1 MASHNWG
8 NTRRNGTHTG
18 KCTSRREAKARF
30 RHNDKTRRGDPQV
43 NHANLAID
51 KSRTHLNYELGP
63 TAGLTYEEKCERF
76 DARLDELGYADDG
89 TQCMQC
95 IITYPPKELDD
106 GAHPEE
112 LRRWF
117 DETAKLI
124 TEFVGEENVM
134 GMYVDAD
141 EVREYTSALPGEEG
155 TTRRSRIHM
164 HTDVVNACEYTPN
177 VGKRAYYLTP
187 SGEQTLDESEAATE
201 EVRTP
206 RRKRDERGHAVR
218 EEGPDGNLAPVYVTP
233 DGGDTFDVAEAAV
246 DVKTVPVYARYKSKT
261 PGKKGSIKY
270 APPEEKPAKRYG
282 LTSRFQT
289 KPRMQALNKMTEE
302 MTREKFNGLQWMEKE
317 PDDPTPERTRPDY
330 TVEELTEQTLALVA
344 GEQLAKAQ
352 GVIAD
357 RLARSEALLDEAVA
371 KHGTAT
377 RERDGYVVLDRDGAR
392 ETRTFNTPED
402 GDLAAFGDRMD
413 RMFRVGGPGPEG
425 STVVEVQHAPRV
437 VAARTKR
444 DAKQDAKRVRE
455 AAEADAKRVREEAAR
470 NAQAVYDD
478 ALAEAHLALV
488 EEREGDELE
497 AAHER
502 HVLALKR
509 ADVAEREQLLDERV
523 ALVNERSDDV
533 RRREDAVAEREAEA
547 TRLLDGY
554 EREATIADFTP
565 ELPPD
570 ADEGERA
577 AADERARKAFAGACF
592 HNGLKPPTVHV
603 PGVRERDAELTRQEQ
618 ELVPLLKAVRAF
630 IADPVTF
637 VADALRR
644 VQGYIA
650 EVAHSEGTTR
660 SQRLT
665 NEMMN
670 DAIADATRLMYAHP
684 GDPRMR
690 EACAP
695 DAPALREDERSGP
708 VFDVDAWAEERRRK
722 RAAKS
727 AAKMTRQTLQQR
739 LTQQPEQQ
747 SVREVWP
754 ESYAPKPRR
763 GHDGPEL

>member
-1 MASHNWG
+1 MANANW
-8 NTRRNGTHTG
+8 TG
-18 KCTSRREAKARF
+18 SNAKAKG
-30 RHNDKTRRGDPQV
+30 RHAAYGVLMHDDKGERDRHE
-43 NHANLAID
+43 HANKDID
-51 KSRTHLNYELGP
+51 TTLTHMNFGCGPHAEGEAYEP
-63 TAGLTYEEKCERF
+63 ETYVQKR
-76 DARLDELGYADDG
+76 ARLDATLDAYDYKEGAGKNKRVALQGIQIYPPDALLGYDDETG
-89 TQCMQC
+89 LWAKTDD
-95 IITYPPKELDD
+95 LD
-106 GAHPEE
+106 
-112 LRRWF
+112 RWF
-117 DETAKLI
+117 
-124 TEFVGEENVM
+124 VR
-134 GMYVDAD
+134 AD
-141 EVREYTSALPGEEG
+141 EVARETLGEAGWVSADVHYDEMHWYTEPKTRDRKCSKPHLSEHFVPVVGDPDKGTAKISGKDFSARMRILALNKAIEDMTQNEFGCKWQTKEPRDPKRESKTVEQAKGE
-155 TTRRSRIHM
+155 S
-164 HTDVVNACEYTPN
+164 A
-177 VGKRAYYLTP
+177 
-187 SGEQTLDESEAATE
+187 
-201 EVRTP
+201 
-206 RRKRDERGHAVR
+206 
-218 EEGPDGNLAPVYVTP
+218 
-233 DGGDTFDVAEAAV
+233 VAEAEA
-246 DVKTVPVYARYKSKT
+246 DA
-261 PGKKGSIKY
+261 G
-270 APPEEKPAKRYG
+270 A
-282 LTSRFQT
+282 
-289 KPRMQALNKMTEE
+289 
-302 MTREKFNGLQWMEKE
+302 
-317 PDDPTPERTRPDY
+317 
-330 TVEELTEQTLALVA
+330 TLDR
-344 GEQLAKAQ
+344 AQ
-352 GVIAD
+352 
-357 RLARSEALLDEAVA
+357 ALLDEAVS
-371 KHGTAT
+371 KHGMAT

-392 ETRTFNTPED
+392 ETRALKTPED

-413 RMFRVGGPGPEG
+413 RVFRVGGPGPEG
-425 STVVEVQHAPRV
+425 STVVEVHHAPRV

-444 DAKQDAKRVRE
+444 AAKQDAKHVRE
-455 AAEADAKRVREEAAR
+455 AAEADAERVREEAAR
-470 NAQAVYDD
+470 DAQAAHDD

-502 HVLALKR
+502 HVLARKR

-523 ALVNERSDDV
+523 VLVNERSDDL
-533 RRREDAVAEREAEA
+533 RRREDAVAEREAEV

-554 EREATIADFTP
+554 DREATIADFTP

-592 HNGLKPPTVHV
+592 RNGLKSPTVHV
-603 PGVRERDAELTRQEQ
+603 PGLRERDAELTRQEQ

-630 IADPVTF
+630 IEDPVTF

-747 SVREVWP
+747 PVREVWP

-763 GHDGPEL
+763 GYDGPEL

>member
-1 MASHNWG
+1 MANGNWQG
-8 NTRRNGTHTG
+8 G
-18 KCTSRREAKARF
+18 SAKGRGQAF
-30 RHNDKTRRGDPQV
+30 AWLRHNDPDHRKEVEHSNRD
-43 NHANLAID
+43 ID
-51 KSRTHLNYELGP
+51 KSRTYLNFEVGPTKHLTYAQKCDRIRKIWDEWGYPEDRDLGP
-63 TAGLTYEEKCERF
+63 VTRNTPTSMQAIDLSAPDDLNNEGALEDGRLKSWAEKAVDEAAKLFGEGNIIAAYVDVDEQHVYTDAETGEQRLSRF
-76 DARLDELGYADDG
+76 HVHLYVAPVVEKKVVKNQYVYIKPDG
-89 TQCMQC
+89 T
-95 IITYPPKELDD
+95 E
-106 GAHPEE
+106 
-112 LRRWF
+112 
-117 DETAKLI
+117 
-124 TEFVGEENVM
+124 
-134 GMYVDAD
+134 
-141 EVREYTSALPGEEG
+141 
-155 TTRRSRIHM
+155 
-164 HTDVVNACEYTPN
+164 
-177 VGKRAYYLTP
+177 
-187 SGEQTLDESEAATE
+187 TLDESEAQRVYITVNNAETDDE
-201 EVRTP
+201 AKAAKNDDGSPKTGPKHARMNNG
-206 RRKRDERGHAVR
+206 RRKRKKGKRADATETRRTFSGAEFNTEYIERLNEVIHKMTAR
-218 EEGPDGNLAPVYVTP
+218 EFDGMKWNTHELGTYQRTKGKRNKSAEELKAASVEREVAQRR
-233 DGGDTFDVAEAAV
+233 AEAA
-246 DVKTVPVYARYKSKT
+246 AE
-261 PGKKGSIKY
+261 I
-270 APPEEKPAKRYG
+270 
-282 LTSRFQT
+282 
-289 KPRMQALNKMTEE
+289 
-302 MTREKFNGLQWMEKE
+302 
-317 PDDPTPERTRPDY
+317 
-330 TVEELTEQTLALVA
+330 EQNLA
-344 GEQLAKAQ
+344 Q
-352 GVIAD
+352 
-357 RLARSEALLDEAVA
+357 SEALLDEAVA

-377 RERDGYVVLDRDGAR
+377 RERDGYVVLDRDGER
-392 ETRTFNTPED
+392 EMRTFNTPED

-413 RMFRVGGPGPEG
+413 RVFRVGGPGPEG
-425 STVVEVQHAPRV
+425 STVVEVHHAPRV
-437 VAARTKR
+437 LAARTKR
-444 DAKQDAKRVRE
+444 AAKQDAKRVRE

-470 NAQAVYDD
+470 DAQAVYDD

-488 EEREGDELE
+488 EEREGDDLE

-502 HVLALKR
+502 HVLARKR

-533 RRREDAVAEREAEA
+533 RRREDAVTEREAEA

-554 EREATIADFTP
+554 DREATIADFMP
-565 ELPPD
+565 QLPPD

-603 PGVRERDAELTRQEQ
+603 PGLREREAELTRQEQ

>member
-1 MASHNWG
+1 MGEKVKASVHSQRGGYSLAHNDGSLYHEDDEKFKRGRRG
-8 NTRRNGTHTG
+8 NVHINPDGTELTGGRQVGATVKAAREWYKAHLGAEYERAVHSDGWKRNPGRRKTFDEFCDMKRNQMNETILQVGNIETTFDTTPALRAGLKAVNEWQADLNARAAANG
-18 KCTSRREAKARF
+18 SKARIE
-30 RHNDKTRRGDPQV
+30 TV
-43 NHANLAID
+43 AID
-51 KSRTHLNYELGP
+51 LH
-63 TAGLTYEEKCERF
+63 
-76 DARLDELGYADDG
+76 LDESPHVHKIDGVIADDG
-89 TQCMQC
+89 TMNMDAALKDMGIEKAHPPRKMIKPKGKRKARPETDKEYERRCTRVS
-95 IITYPPKELDD
+95 TYTAEMRRVFEDAVDQWFAENGHDIKLDRERSDRKNMELDEFRATHQRAYEQGVAAAEAEADDVLARAQNGYFPATDED
-106 GAHPEE
+106 GN
-112 LRRWF
+112 
-117 DETAKLI
+117 ETAAVVRRIAENPREGFFESFPARYPVNSVIVQDGRKL
-124 TEFVGEENVM
+124 TVTGEFV
-134 GMYVDAD
+134 
-141 EVREYTSALPGEEG
+141 PGARFVE
-155 TTRRSRIHM
+155 
-164 HTDVVNACEYTPN
+164 
-177 VGKRAYYLTP
+177 
-187 SGEQTLDESEAATE
+187 
-201 EVRTP
+201 
-206 RRKRDERGHAVR
+206 HA
-218 EEGPDGNLAPVYVTP
+218 
-233 DGGDTFDVAEAAV
+233 AEA
-246 DVKTVPVYARYKSKT
+246 D
-261 PGKKGSIKY
+261 
-270 APPEEKPAKRYG
+270 
-282 LTSRFQT
+282 
-289 KPRMQALNKMTEE
+289 
-302 MTREKFNGLQWMEKE
+302 
-317 PDDPTPERTRPDY
+317 
-330 TVEELTEQTLALVA
+330 
-344 GEQLAKAQ
+344 AKA
-352 GVIAD
+352 
-357 RLARSEALLDEAVA
+357 
-371 KHGTAT
+371 T
-377 RERDGYVVLDRDGAR
+377 
-392 ETRTFNTPED
+392 
-402 GDLAAFGDRMD
+402 
-413 RMFRVGGPGPEG
+413 
-425 STVVEVQHAPRV
+425 
-437 VAARTKR
+437 
-444 DAKQDAKRVRE
+444 RE

-470 NAQAVYDD
+470 DAQAVYDD

-502 HVLALKR
+502 HVLARKR

-523 ALVNERSDDV
+523 AIVNERSDDV

-554 EREATIADFTP
+554 DREATIADFMP
-565 ELPPD
+565 EIPSD

-592 HNGLKPPTVHV
+592 RNGLKPPTVHV

-630 IADPVTF
+630 IEDPVTF

-747 SVREVWP
+747 PVREVWP

-763 GHDGPEL
+763 GYDGPEL

>member
-1 MASHNWG
+1 MGEKVKASVHSQRGGYSLAHNDGSLYHEDDEKFKRGRRG
-8 NTRRNGTHTG
+8 NVHINPDGTELTGGRQVGATVKAAREWYKAHLGAEYERAVHSDGWKRNPGRRKTFDEFCDMKRNQMNETILQVGNIETTFDTTPALRAGLKAVNEWQADLNARAAANG
-18 KCTSRREAKARF
+18 SKARIE
-30 RHNDKTRRGDPQV
+30 TV
-43 NHANLAID
+43 AID
-51 KSRTHLNYELGP
+51 LH
-63 TAGLTYEEKCERF
+63 
-76 DARLDELGYADDG
+76 LDESPHVHKIDGVIADDG
-89 TQCMQC
+89 TMNMDAALKDMGIEKAHPPRKMIKPKGKRKARPETDKEYERRCTRVS
-95 IITYPPKELDD
+95 TYTAEMRRVFEDAVDQWFAENGYDIRLDRERSDRKNMELD
-106 GAHPEE
+106 
-112 LRRWF
+112 
-117 DETAKLI
+117 
-124 TEFVGEENVM
+124 EFR
-134 GMYVDAD
+134 A
-141 EVREYTSALPGEEG
+141 T
-155 TTRRSRIHM
+155 HQ
-164 HTDVVNACEYTPN
+164 
-177 VGKRAYYLTP
+177 RAY
-187 SGEQTLDESEAATE
+187 E
-201 EVRTP
+201 
-206 RRKRDERGHAVR
+206 
-218 EEGPDGNLAPVYVTP
+218 
-233 DGGDTFDVAEAAV
+233 
-246 DVKTVPVYARYKSKT
+246 
-261 PGKKGSIKY
+261 
-270 APPEEKPAKRYG
+270 
-282 LTSRFQT
+282 
-289 KPRMQALNKMTEE
+289 
-302 MTREKFNGLQWMEKE
+302 
-317 PDDPTPERTRPDY
+317 
-330 TVEELTEQTLALVA
+330 
-344 GEQLAKAQ
+344 Q
-352 GVIAD
+352 GVA
-357 RLARSEALLDEAVA
+357 
-371 KHGTAT
+371 
-377 RERDGYVVLDRDGAR
+377 
-392 ETRTFNTPED
+392 
-402 GDLAAFGDRMD
+402 
-413 RMFRVGGPGPEG
+413 
-425 STVVEVQHAPRV
+425 
-437 VAARTKR
+437 
-444 DAKQDAKRVRE
+444 
-455 AAEADAKRVREEAAR
+455 AAEADARRVREEAAR
-470 NAQAVYDD
+470 DAQAVYDD

-502 HVLALKR
+502 HVLARKR

-523 ALVNERSDDV
+523 VLVNEHEDAVLRREDDV

-554 EREATIADFTP
+554 ERPATFNDFMP
-565 ELPPD
+565 QLPPD

-592 HNGLKPPTVHV
+592 RNGLKPPTVHV

-630 IADPVTF
+630 IEDPVTF

-747 SVREVWP
+747 PVREVWP

-763 GHDGPEL
+763 GYDGPEL

>member
-8 NTRRNGTHTG
+8 NKRRNGTHTG
-18 KCTSRREAKARF
+18 KCTSRGEAKARF
-30 RHNDKTRRGDPQV
+30 RHNDKTRREDPQV
-43 NHANLAID
+43 NHTNLAID

-117 DETAKLI
+117 DEVAKLI

-155 TTRRSRIHM
+155 TTRRSRIHL

-177 VGKRAYYLTP
+177 VGKRPYYLTP
-187 SGEQTLDESEAATE
+187 SGELTLDESEAATE
-201 EVRTP
+201 EERTP

-246 DVKTVPVYARYKSKT
+246 DVKTVPVYARYKSKK

-270 APPEEKPAKRYG
+270 APPEETPAKRYG

-302 MTREKFNGLQWMEKE
+302 MTREKFNGLRWMEKE

-371 KHGTAT
+371 KHGMAT
-377 RERDGYVVLDRDGAR
+377 RERDGYVVFDRDGAR
-392 ETRTFNTPED
+392 ETRVLKTPEN
-402 GDLAAFGDRMD
+402 GDLAAFGDRID
-413 RMFRVGGPGPEG
+413 RRFRVGGPGPEG
-425 STVVEVQHAPRV
+425 STVVEVRHAPRV

-444 DAKQDAKRVRE
+444 DVKR
-455 AAEADAKRVREEAAR
+455 DAKRVREEAAR
-470 NAQAVYDD
+470 DAQAVHND

-502 HVLALKR
+502 HVLARKR

-523 ALVNERSDDV
+523 AIVNEHEDAVLRREDDV

-554 EREATIADFTP
+554 ERPATIADFMP
-565 ELPPD
+565 QLPPD

-592 HNGLKPPTVHV
+592 RNGLKPPTVHV
-603 PGVRERDAELTRQEQ
+603 PGVREQKAEYDAGLTALERLRAQVEDRARRVTAFAKKVLVAALDFCDLADDAARLFEREGMDASGLRGIVKWFADASNLDPDGLDPDALDAETFRDTVERARS
-618 ELVPLLKAVRAF
+618 EARKGVRAKRRKQ
-630 IADPVTF
+630 
-637 VADALRR
+637 VAQR
-644 VQGYIA
+644 
-650 EVAHSEGTTR
+650 TTR
-660 SQRLT
+660 TTQ
-665 NEMMN
+665 EHVVHEVW
-670 DAIADATRLMYAHP
+670 DD
-684 GDPRMR
+684 DPRTQPGGLG
-690 EACAP
+690 P
-695 DAPALREDERSGP
+695 DL
-708 VFDVDAWAEERRRK
+708 
-722 RAAKS
+722 
-727 AAKMTRQTLQQR
+727 
-739 LTQQPEQQ
+739 
-747 SVREVWP
+747 
-754 ESYAPKPRR
+754 
-763 GHDGPEL
+763 

>member
-30 RHNDKTRRGDPQV
+30 RHNDKTRREDPQV
-43 NHANLAID
+43 NHTNLAID

-76 DARLDELGYADDG
+76 DARLDELGYDDDG

-141 EVREYTSALPGEEG
+141 EVHEYTSALPGEEG

-201 EVRTP
+201 EERTP

-218 EEGPDGNLAPVYVTP
+218 EKGPDGNLAPVYVTP

-246 DVKTVPVYARYKSKT
+246 DVKTVPVYARYKSKK

-289 KPRMQALNKMTEE
+289 TPRMQALNKMTEE
-302 MTREKFNGLQWMEKE
+302 MTREKFNGLHWMEKE

-413 RMFRVGGPGPEG
+413 RVFRVGGPGPEG
-425 STVVEVQHAPRV
+425 STVVEVHHAPRV
-437 VAARTKR
+437 LAARTKR
-444 DAKQDAKRVRE
+444 AAKQ
-455 AAEADAKRVREEAAR
+455 DAKRVREEAAR
-470 NAQAVYDD
+470 DAQAVYDD

-502 HVLALKR
+502 HVLARKR

-554 EREATIADFTP
+554 EREATIADFMP
-565 ELPPD
+565 EIPSD

-577 AADERARKAFAGACF
+577 AADERARKAFAGACYR
-592 HNGLKPPTVHV
+592 NGLKPPTVHV
-603 PGVRERDAELTRQEQ
+603 PGLREREARLAERDAELDAGLAALER
-618 ELVPLLKAVRAF
+618 VRAQAEDMLRRAQAF
-630 IADPVTF
+630 AGRLVSAALRLCYFADDVACAHEKVGLDASGWRGVVRWFGEASDVKPDDLD
-637 VADALRR
+637 ADAL
-644 VQGYIA
+644 
-650 EVAHSEGTTR
+650 S
-660 SQRLT
+660 
-665 NEMMN
+665 
-670 DAIADATRLMYAHP
+670 P
-684 GDPRMR
+684 
-690 EACAP
+690 EAFDEAFER
-695 DAPALREDERSGP
+695 AKEETRED
-708 VFDVDAWAEERRRK
+708 FRRK
-722 RAAKS
+722 RATKHS
-727 AAKMTRQTLQQR
+727 AQTAR
-739 LTQQPEQQ
+739 HHA
-747 SVREVWP
+747 VHGVWVDT
-754 ESYAPKPRR
+754 PKKGR
-763 GHDGPEL
+763 GYEGPEL